1 MFECVKSMSQFSII
15 ARKSSREKVNM
26 EEDMLKD
33 LLQDYFKD
41 SFNVVSYVKKGNK
54 CTAYINCNIFSHSD
68 VDSFIKFYEKE
79 INETLKLNFK
89 KKETENMKEPKIQKQ
104 FSNQIFSNG
113 LETPPFNFKWHLKF

>member
-26 EEDMLKD
+26 EEEMLKD

-41 SFNVVSYVKKGNK
+41 SFNVVSYVKKGKK

-104 FSNQIFSNG
+104 FSNQILSNG
-113 LETPPFNFKWHLKF
+113 LETPPFNFK